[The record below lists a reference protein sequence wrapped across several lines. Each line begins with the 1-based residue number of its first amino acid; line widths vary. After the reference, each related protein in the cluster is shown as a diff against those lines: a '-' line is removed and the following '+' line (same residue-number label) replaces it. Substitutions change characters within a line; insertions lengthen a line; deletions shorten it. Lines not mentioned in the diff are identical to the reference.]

1 VEMIF
6 FCSPA
11 HVRHECIPQ
20 LSFML
25 ASAGGASGIMVQCV
39 NKRWSKTDFSGTWG
53 SYVREGQALE
63 DQSMNQTIQ

>member
-1 VEMIF
+1 
-6 FCSPA
+6 
-11 HVRHECIPQ
+11 
-20 LSFML
+20 ML